1 MLHEAVVDL
10 LRVNARRSWC
20 RDSTVE
26 AGLAQ
31 SLARPGGNLT
41 GSTFLSL
48 EVAGKRVELL
58 KEALPRLRSLAA
70 LSNTAHPGEK
80 SELQATETAAT
91 SLGISLCYGSLLAVS
106 LWNEPGT
113 R

>member
-1 MLHEAVVDL
+1 MLHEAVADL

-20 RDSTVE
+20 RGDPVE

-58 KEALPRLRSLAA
+58 KELCSAA
-70 LSNTAHPGEK
+70 FAGRTIE
-80 SELQATETAAT
+80 
-91 SLGISLCYGSLLAVS
+91 Y
-106 LWNEPGT
+106 
-113 R
+113 

>member
-1 MLHEAVVDL
+1 MLHEAVADL

-20 RDSTVE
+20 RGDPVE

-58 KEALPRLRSLAA
+58 KEALLGCVRWPHYRILTIQGRSPSCRPPKQRRRA
-70 LSNTAHPGEK
+70 
-80 SELQATETAAT
+80 SE
-91 SLGISLCYGSLLAVS
+91 SV
-106 LWNEPGT
+106 
-113 R
+113 

>member
-1 MLHEAVVDL
+1 MLHEAVADL

-20 RDSTVE
+20 RGDPVE

-31 SLARPGGNLT
+31 SLARPGCNLT

-58 KEALPRLRSLAA
+58 KEALAPLRSLAA
-70 LSNTAHPGEK
+70 LSNTDHPGEK
-80 SELQATETAAT
+80 SELQATEKQRLRASESVCAT
-91 SLGISLCYGSLLAVS
+91 FPSRSLPL
-106 LWNEPGT
+106 E
-113 R
+113 